1 MKTLK
6 TVKDF
11 FKKPALSFDKII
23 ILGLCI
29 FFLIFIDE
37 TYGKFYGMAGAT
49 IRALIVAIILAL
61 LVQVARLVVE
71 VEKGK

>member
-11 FKKPALSFDKII
+11 FKKPALSFDKIV

-49 IRALIVAIILAL
+49 IRALIVAVMLAL
-61 LVQVARLVVE
+61 CVQVVRLVFE
-71 VEKGK
+71 IRAGK

>member
-6 TVKDF
+6 PVKDF
-11 FKKPALSFDKII
+11 FSKPALSFEKII
-23 ILGLCI
+23 MLGLCE

-49 IRALIVAIILAL
+49 IRALITVIILAL
-61 LVQVARLVVE
+61 CVQVVRLVVE
-71 VEKGK
+71 VEKDK